1 MHKNLQMIYRAEIFF
16 LMSHKFECEFREI
29 SQVFPSEFHLYYFML
44 IAEVNSLV
52 EIGVDILANKLR

>member
-1 MHKNLQMIYRAEIFF
+1 
-16 LMSHKFECEFREI
+16 MSPEFECEFREI
-29 SQVFPSEFHLYYFML
+29 SQVFPSELHLYYFML